1 MSYNVHFDTVI
12 CRNTQAF
19 DTTADRSFLIVRWYD
34 YGQTMSVVPDYAL
47 CISPGQQARDGNEQ
61 KLDNQWCRNDHEKR
75 TDYGKQ
81 YMH

>member
-1 MSYNVHFDTVI
+1 
-12 CRNTQAF
+12 
-19 DTTADRSFLIVRWYD
+19 
-34 YGQTMSVVPDYAL
+34 MSVVPDYAL